1 MIKHIKHPAI
11 IKAAGNKEKII
22 EEYFGR
28 VNSGASEISIA
39 KMESPE
45 GWIEPGQEPEFD
57 EYTLVLKGS
66 LEVKTKSKSIV
77 VNEGE
82 AILIQKNQWVQ
93 YSSPFKGG
101 AEYIAICLPAFAP
114 DIVHRDDE

>member
-1 MIKHIKHPAI
+1 MIKHVKHPAI
-11 IKAAGNKEKII
+11 IKASGNKEKII

-28 VNSGASEISIA
+28 VNSGTSELSIA
-39 KMESPE
+39 KMDSPE

-66 LEVKTKSKSIV
+66 LEVKTKSKTIIV
-77 VNEGE
+77 KKGEGV
-82 AILIQKNQWVQ
+82 LIKKNQWVQ
-93 YSSPFKGG
+93 YSSPFEGG
-101 AEYIAICLPAFAP
+101 AQYIAVCMPAFGP

>member
-1 MIKHIKHPAI
+1 MIKHVKHPAV

-28 VNSGASEISIA
+28 VNSGSSELSIA
-39 KMESPE
+39 KMDSPE

-66 LEVKTKSKSIV
+66 LEVKTKSKTIV
-77 VNEGE
+77 VNAGEG
-82 AILIQKNQWVQ
+82 ILIQKNQWVQ
-93 YSSPFKGG
+93 YSSPFEGG
-101 AEYIAICLPAFAP
+101 AKYVAVCMPAFGP
-114 DIVHRDDE
+114 DIVHRDNE